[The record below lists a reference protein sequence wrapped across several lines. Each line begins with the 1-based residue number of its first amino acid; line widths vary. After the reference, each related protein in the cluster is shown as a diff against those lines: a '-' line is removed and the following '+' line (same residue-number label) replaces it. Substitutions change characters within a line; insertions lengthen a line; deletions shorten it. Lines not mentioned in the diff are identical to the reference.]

1 MDEVNKFEFT
11 RSRGIIWVCDVIES
25 SKHLNDD
32 DSVSD
37 LEQFLP
43 RLYWISN
50 ALVESYGCHFI
61 KWTGDGFLAWCPVP
75 LYRELG
81 EKASSII
88 LASFNLGIIVNVTQ
102 LGLKT
107 KKKIRIR
114 HSLVFE
120 NDAILITIT
129 HNQHYQS
136 LDLIGRSVV
145 LAFRLC
151 GIPSSFPNIVTQ
163 REIVEAVCVNNWSTT
178 TFTKRK
184 FVPSEIE
191 RFFKGEKWGTKT
203 VYISSEK
210 VRKPQSPRSTV
221 RQIKKIIHHI
231 EIGSISS
238 DMLQKYSYAFVHKL
252 LKGPQWCRNVMK
264 KYASFLKL
272 EEKLVKSVKKALP
285 LLEKS
290 NEKGLVKSN
299 TKKSTREIK

>member
-1 MDEVNKFEFT
+1 
-11 RSRGIIWVCDVIES
+11 
-25 SKHLNDD
+25 LNDD

-50 ALVESYGCHFI
+50 ILVETNGCHFL

-81 EKASSII
+81 EKASAII
-88 LASFNLGIIVNVTQ
+88 LASFTLGALVNITQ
-102 LGLKT
+102 LGINT

-129 HNQHYQS
+129 HNKYYQS

-163 REIVEAVCVNNWSTT
+163 REIVEAVRINNGATT
-178 TFTKRK
+178 AFTKRN

-210 VRKPQSPRSTV
+210 VRRPKSSRSMV
-221 RQIKKIIHHI
+221 RQIKKIIHNI
-231 EIGSISS
+231 EVGT
-238 DMLQKYSYAFVHKL
+238 KYSDTLQRYSYDFVRKM
-252 LKGPQWCRNVMK
+252 LKGPQWCRNVMN
-264 KYASFLKL
+264 KYNQFLKL
-272 EEKLVKSVKKALP
+272 EEKLIDSVKKALP
-285 LLEKS
+285 LLEKDS
-290 NEKGLVKSN
+290 EKGLDKSN
-299 TKKSTREIK
+299 MKKSAREIK

>member
-1 MDEVNKFEFT
+1 MDEVNKFEFD

-25 SKHLNDD
+25 SKYLNDD

-50 ALVESYGCHFI
+50 ILVETNGCHFL

-81 EKASSII
+81 EKASAII
-88 LASFNLGIIVNVTQ
+88 LASFTLGALVNITQ
-102 LGLKT
+102 LGINT

-129 HNQHYQS
+129 HNKYYQS

-163 REIVEAVCVNNWSTT
+163 REIVEAVRINNGATT
-178 TFTKRK
+178 AFTKRN

-210 VRKPQSPRSTV
+210 VRRPKSSRSMV
-221 RQIKKIIHHI
+221 RQIKKIIHNI
-231 EIGSISS
+231 EVGT
-238 DMLQKYSYAFVHKL
+238 KYSDTLQRYSYDFVRKM
-252 LKGPQWCRNVMK
+252 LKGPQWCRNVMN
-264 KYASFLKL
+264 KYNQFLKL
-272 EEKLVKSVKKALP
+272 EEKLIDSVKKALP
-285 LLEKS
+285 LLEKDS
-290 NEKGLVKSN
+290 EKGLDKSN
-299 TKKSTREIK
+299 MKKSAREIK